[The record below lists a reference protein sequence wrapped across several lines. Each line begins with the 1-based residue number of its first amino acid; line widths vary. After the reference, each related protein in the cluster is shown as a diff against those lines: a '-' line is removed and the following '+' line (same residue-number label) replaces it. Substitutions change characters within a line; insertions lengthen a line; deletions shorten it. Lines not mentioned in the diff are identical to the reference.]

1 MLPQCSHITRKRGI
15 YYYRRRLPG
24 ATKCELALSLRTR
37 MFPEAQWLSQR
48 LDGAFQRVFQRM
60 AESNTARADISAI
73 AKRYLRRCLDY
84 DLSQRQAWAAQPP
97 KTGWDKWVASIHFV
111 EEELGAA
118 RDDLVGR
125 GHPDRHAQVI
135 DMLMDEHKVPGD
147 QRGELTLAIL
157 RANVAQWETIRK
169 RALGDFSDLDTK
181 PVPSNS
187 ATVAPATVAPAPT
200 GPILSEMLPGFLDL
214 MTKQGVWRGQ
224 TLAQN
229 STTYDMFIECCG
241 DQPVAAYER
250 KDLAA
255 FYDLLRGLPRLYS
268 KSAEWKSLPL
278 AEIAERTKDQECE
291 RLSMTTIKRHF
302 SALGR
307 LFTHLKRRG
316 EFSGENPAHGF
327 EFPDKRRARS
337 KRNMW
342 DSESL
347 TKLFASSVWTGCL
360 SEGRRSKPG
369 KLIIKDEKYW
379 LPLLALYHGNR
390 LEEFAQ
396 LHRSDVRLEG
406 DIWFLDIND
415 KGNKQVKNAQS
426 KRHVPLHPELQR
438 LCFVNY
444 VEATAPN
451 PDDRVFPQLQP
462 GGSDQKFGHSFT
474 KWWSRYRREV
484 GVYKQGMDYHAF
496 RAGVATQLA
505 GLGVP
510 LEVRN
515 ELLGHEGKSVDER
528 NYQKG
533 FPLKLLAEAISRV
546 SWPEVQI
553 NHDQT

>member
-1 MLPQCSHITRKRGI
+1 
-15 YYYRRRLPG
+15 
-24 ATKCELALSLRTR
+24 

-48 LDGAFQRVFQRM
+48 LDGAFERVLQRM
-60 AESNTARADISAI
+60 AEQNKGRADIGAI
-73 AKRYLRRCLDY
+73 AKQHLRRRLDN
-84 DLSQRQAWAAQPP
+84 DLSERQAWAVQPP
-97 KTGWDKWVASIHFV
+97 KTDWDKWTASIHFV
-111 EEELGAA
+111 EEELGSA

-125 GHPDRHAQVI
+125 GRPDRHAQMI
-135 DMLMDEHKVPGD
+135 DMLMDEHKVPED
-147 QRGELTLAIL
+147 QRGQLTLAIL

-169 RALGDFSDLDTK
+169 RALGDFSDLDTQ

-187 ATVAPATVAPAPT
+187 ETVAPAAGAPAPT
-200 GPILSEMLPGFLDL
+200 GPLLSEVLPGFLDL
-214 MTKQGVWRGQ
+214 MSKQGEWRGQ

-229 STTYDMFIECCG
+229 TTTYAMFTECCG
-241 DQPVAAYER
+241 DKPVATYDR

-255 FYDLLRGLPRLYS
+255 FYDLLRALPRLYS
-268 KSAEWKSLPL
+268 KSAEWKGLSL
-278 AEIAERTKDQECE
+278 AEVVEHTKAQDHE

-302 SALGR
+302 SALCR

-369 KLIIKDEKYW
+369 TLIIKDEKYW

-415 KGNKQVKNAQS
+415 EGKKQVKNAQS
-426 KRHVPLHPELQR
+426 KRRVPLHPELQR
-438 LCFVNY
+438 LGFLNY
-444 VEATAPN
+444 VEVAAPN

-462 GGSDQKFGHSFT
+462 GGSDYKFGHSFT

-505 GLGVP
+505 GLAVP

-533 FPLKLLAEAISRV
+533 FPLKLLAEAIARV
-546 SWPEVQI
+546 SWPEVSL
-553 NHDQT
+553 

>member
-24 ATKCELALSLRTR
+24 ATKSELALSLRTR

-48 LDGAFQRVFQRM
+48 LDGAFERVLQRM
-60 AESNTARADISAI
+60 AEQNKDRADIGEI
-73 AKRYLRRCLDY
+73 AKQYLRGCLDY

-97 KTGWDKWVASIHFV
+97 KTDRDKWFASIHFV
-111 EEELGAA
+111 AEELGSAK
-118 RDDLVGR
+118 DDLVGR
-125 GHPDRHAQVI
+125 GRPDRHAQLI
-135 DMLMDEHKVPGD
+135 DMLMDEHKVPED
-147 QRGELTLAIL
+147 RRGELTLAIL
-157 RANVAQWETIRK
+157 RAHVAKWETIRK
-169 RALGDFSDLDTK
+169 RTLGDFSDLDTQ

-187 ATVAPATVAPAPT
+187 ATVAPAPT
-200 GPILSEMLPGFLDL
+200 GPLLSEALPGFLDL
-214 MTKQGVWRGQ
+214 MSKQGEWRGQ

-229 STTYDMFIECCG
+229 TTTYEMFTECCG
-241 DQPVAAYER
+241 DKPVATYDR

-255 FYDLLRGLPRLYS
+255 FYDLLRALPRLYS
-268 KSAEWKSLPL
+268 KSAEWKGLSLTEV
-278 AEIAERTKDQECE
+278 AELTKTQDHE
-291 RLSMTTIKRHF
+291 RLSMTTVKRHF

-316 EFSGENPAHGF
+316 EYSGDNPAHGF
-327 EFPDKRRARS
+327 EFPDKRRTRDKRS
-337 KRNMW
+337 MW
-342 DSESL
+342 DGESL
-347 TKLFASSVWTGCL
+347 AKLFSSPVWAGCF
-360 SEGRRSKPG
+360 SERRRSKPG

-406 DIWFLDIND
+406 DIWTLDIND
-415 KGNKQVKNAQS
+415 EGHKQVKNAQS
-426 KRHVPLHPELQR
+426 KRRVPLHPELQR
-438 LCFVNY
+438 LGFLDY
-444 VEATAPN
+444 VAATAPN

-462 GGSDQKFGHSFT
+462 GGSDRKFGHSFT

-484 GVYKQGMDYHAF
+484 GLYKQGMDYHAF
-496 RAGVATQLA
+496 RAGIATQLA

-533 FPLKLLAEAISRV
+533 FPLKLLAEAIARV
-546 SWPEVQI
+546 SWPEV
-553 NHDQT
+553 HLS